1 MILAESGI
9 GAKINVMD
17 ARKLSKLRKDL
28 SSFLDEVVGDLGHA
42 RRRRW
47 CETYLRGVLL
57 DGQRKSIEPMAARLR
72 KIEQGEE
79 DYEQA
84 LQQFIN
90 QSAWDEQAVIDALQ
104 GWIGRELGAEGYLII
119 DDTGFP
125 KQGEHS
131 VGVARQY
138 TGTLGKIANCQ
149 VAVTLQLATGRDVV
163 GIDTKLYLPETWCK
177 DRERCHKA
185 CIPESV
191 SYQAKWQ
198 LALAMLR
205 RAKSNGLS
213 GVVLADSLFG
223 TVTEF
228 RQQLDIAGWSYCVGI
243 DSTLK
248 IIAANADLGPVP
260 KYSGRGQPP
269 TRPLKVRAG
278 AKSPNVKEWAAQHR
292 KDFRPVTWREGSKGK
307 MTGHFAAWR
316 VRPAH
321 RLSAGKEPLEACWL
335 LVEWPAG
342 AEHPT
347 KFFFSNL
354 PANTSLKRLVATA
367 KSRWWIEHSYRE
379 LKDELGLD
387 HFEGRSWRGW
397 QHHVVL
403 VLAAYAFLQQLRRTR
418 KKGAPTVSLS
428 PGSAS
433 NYRSSW
439 PAGADAACSVAAL
452 SQSLPASLK
461 SHLKIITE

>member
-1 MILAESGI
+1 
-9 GAKINVMD
+9 MD
-17 ARKLSKLRKDL
+17 ARKVRKLRKDL
-28 SSFLDEVVGDLGHA
+28 AAFLDAVVGTLGNS

-47 CETYLRGVLL
+47 CETYVRGVLL

-72 KIEQGEE
+72 AIEQSGE

-90 QSAWDEQAVIDALQ
+90 QSPWDEQAVIDGLQ
-104 GWIGRELGAEGYLII
+104 TWIGRQFGTDGYLIL

-125 KQGEHS
+125 KQGVQS

-138 TGTLGKIANCQ
+138 TGTLGKVASCQ
-149 VAVTLQLATGRDVV
+149 VAVTLQLAIRQEVV
-163 GIDTKLYLPETWCK
+163 GLDAQLYLPQSWTE
-177 DRERCHKA
+177 DRQRLAKA
-185 CIPESV
+185 GVPDTIG
-191 SYQAKWQ
+191 YQPKWQ

-205 RAKSNGLS
+205 RAQANGL
-213 GVVLADSLFG
+213 GGIVLADSLFG

-228 RQQLDIAGWSYCVGI
+228 RQELAAAGRTYCVGI

-248 IIAANADLGPVP
+248 VIAADADVGPVP

-278 AKSPNVKEWAAQHR
+278 TKSPSVKQWAVEHVD
-292 KDFRPVTWREGSKGK
+292 DFRSVTWREGTKGK
-307 MTGHFAAWR
+307 MAGRFAAWR

-321 RLSAGKEPLEACWL
+321 KLSAGKVPLEAWWL
-335 LVEWPAG
+335 LAEWPSDTR
-342 AEHPT
+342 HPT

-354 PANTSLKRLVATA
+354 ADKTSLKRLVATA

-397 QHHVVL
+397 HHHVVL
-403 VLAAYAFLQQLRRTR
+403 VLLAYAFLQDVRRHR
-418 KKGAPTVSLS
+418 VKKGAF
-428 PGSAS
+428 A
-433 NYRSSW
+433 
-439 PAGADAACSVAAL
+439 
-452 SQSLPASLK
+452 
-461 SHLKIITE
+461 